1 MLRHY
6 VPSFS
11 FPVMARYCH
20 PMGFP
25 NSQFAKVLE
34 DQIDIANTA
43 IAARHLRVH
52 IVHFHNLKIEYMPRS
67 FPQRKDTDFHLDP
80 TFAYICHIQYVYT
93 DLYIE
98 LEQMFGSATFGWL
111 CKVRRAR
118 ISRMAV
124 VGSPSLGCRMTT
136 WPLMQR
142 YRCSWILW
150 IHMGVS

>member
-34 DQIDIANTA
+34 DQIDITNTA

-93 DLYIE
+93 DL
-98 LEQMFGSATFGWL
+98 
-111 CKVRRAR
+111 
-118 ISRMAV
+118 
-124 VGSPSLGCRMTT
+124 
-136 WPLMQR
+136 
-142 YRCSWILW
+142 
-150 IHMGVS
+150 